1 MVNSTLSL
9 EVSSELNGVE
19 QRQFVSS
26 ADETETRFFLHIVC
40 TTTITRVVRVR
51 MLSGHFE
58 QEQEETKA
66 NIHQERKYTTT

>member
-40 TTTITRVVRVR
+40 TTTITRVVRMR

-58 QEQEETKA
+58 L
-66 NIHQERKYTTT
+66 